1 MQMVET
7 FNTNLQGILF
17 RRRIIYPNFEIMK
30 TSLTLLIASVLLYTA
45 CKHEMINPLPGSP
58 QDTVV
63 VNNPNPTV
71 KSDTVCFN
79 TEVLPLFITYCAS
92 AGCHDPVSKKEGVV
106 TNTYATIMKG
116 ITAKNPNRS
125 EYYKV
130 IIDREMP
137 PAGSPQLSTAQT
149 NVILKWINQGA
160 LNTNCVNSCDTTKFT
175 YSDPVVTL
183 LTNNCNGCHGTKPG
197 SGNVYL
203 GDYASAKAYI
213 TANKTAFLNAIN
225 HTSTVVAKRMPPGN
239 KMQDCQI
246 GQFTRWV
253 EKGYPQ

>member
-1 MQMVET
+1 
-7 FNTNLQGILF
+7 
-17 RRRIIYPNFEIMK
+17 MK
-30 TSLTLLIASVLLYTA
+30 TKLTIIIALVLLYTA
-45 CKHEMINPLPGSP
+45 CKHEIINPVPGSP
-58 QDTVV
+58 QDTIVI
-63 VNNPNPTV
+63 NNPTNPTV

-92 AGCHDPVSKKEGVV
+92 AGCHDPVSKKEGVI
-106 TNTYATIMKG
+106 TNSYANIMKG
-116 ITAKNPNRS
+116 ITAKNPNKS

-160 LNTNCVNSCDTTKFT
+160 LNTSCVNSCDTTKFT
-175 YSDPVVTL
+175 YTDPVVTL

-253 EKGYPQ
+253 EKGFPQ